1 MNPSTPHTES
11 LRANALSFSSVF
23 TQGITHVAPAMGL
36 VVTVNLPPGLTM
48 PLLRIPGIEP
58 SSKYVTQGID
68 RKSSL
73 ARWDKTD
80 QGADDEMVAGGQF
93 QDGFKTQA

>member
-1 MNPSTPHTES
+1 
-11 LRANALSFSSVF
+11 
-23 TQGITHVAPAMGL
+23 MG
-36 VVTVNLPPGLTM
+36 G
-48 PLLRIPGIEP
+48 LRIPGIEP
-58 SSKYVTQGID
+58 SSKYVIQGID

-80 QGADDEMVAGGQF
+80 QGTDDEIVAGGQF